1 MSHLQ
6 NLPELDPILTDPDFL
21 FPTGPAFLNQFA
33 TLDAIPEEEA
43 QWLIPGWLPQGQ
55 LALLAADGGT
65 GKTGFWCQLLA
76 ALSRGES
83 TLLDTEKTTRPPLTA
98 AFFSAEDSVRKKLKK
113 RLRLCGARMVNL
125 VTLDL
130 SSPALWDLRLGSKEL
145 AQFIG
150 AYRPAL
156 CVLDPIQGFLPDG
169 VNMASR
175 NEIRACLAPLISLGE
190 EYGTA
195 FLLVCHTNKRAG
207 AWGRTR
213 LADSA
218 DLWDAARSVWMMGDA
233 GNGKRYL
240 SQEKNNYGEL
250 QPTQLY
256 TFSDTGMLLP
266 AGVTHKR
273 DREFQ
278 LETQPRQAPKREGC
292 KEAILALLEQHGG
305 EMPVKEMDA
314 EMEEMGYSYRT
325 IQRAKTDY
333 KAEGILKFERTDKKG
348 NWFWMVRSGHFGGQV
363 AKPPLE

>member
-6 NLPELDPILTDPDFL
+6 NLQNLPESLPELDPILTDPDFL

-305 EMPVKEMDA
+305 EMPVKEL
-314 EMEEMGYSYRT
+314 EEELGEMGYS
-325 IQRAKTDY
+325 
-333 KAEGILKFERTDKKG
+333 ERTLRYAKAAVKEDSSAIYKCEGKGTDKQWKLIL
-348 NWFWMVRSGHFGGQV
+348 VQ
-363 AKPPLE
+363 APT

>member
-6 NLPELDPILTDPDFL
+6 NLPEPLPELDPILTDPDFL

-169 VNMASR
+169 VNRASR
-175 NEIRACLAPLISLGE
+175 NEIRACRAPLIRLGE

-233 GNGKRYL
+233 GNGKRYP

-292 KEAILALLEQHGG
+292 KEAILEVLQRESKPIPVALLDQQLQEEGYSRRILQS
-305 EMPVKEMDA
+305 VKEELKSA
-314 EMEEMGYSYRT
+314 GLIKY
-325 IQRAKTDY
+325 QRQ
-333 KAEGILKFERTDKKG
+333 
-348 NWFWMVRSGHFGGQV
+348 GGRKDGRWEV
-363 AKPPLE
+363 SFTTLPT

>member
-292 KEAILALLEQHGG
+292 KEAILEVLQRESKPIPVALLDQQLQEEGYSRRILQS
-305 EMPVKEMDA
+305 VKEELKSA
-314 EMEEMGYSYRT
+314 GLIKY
-325 IQRAKTDY
+325 QRQ
-333 KAEGILKFERTDKKG
+333 
-348 NWFWMVRSGHFGGQV
+348 GGRKDGRWEV
-363 AKPPLE
+363 SFTTLPT

>member
-6 NLPELDPILTDPDFL
+6 NLQNLPEPLPELDPILTDPDFL

-256 TFSDTGMLLP
+256 TFSDTGLLLP

-292 KEAILALLEQHGG
+292 KEAILEVLQRESKPIPVALLDQQLQEEGYSRRILQS
-305 EMPVKEMDA
+305 VKE
-314 EMEEMGYSYRT
+314 ELKSTGLIKY
-325 IQRAKTDY
+325 QRQ
-333 KAEGILKFERTDKKG
+333 
-348 NWFWMVRSGHFGGQV
+348 GGRKDGRWEV
-363 AKPPLE
+363 SFTTLPT

>member
-6 NLPELDPILTDPDFL
+6 NLPEPLPELDPILTDPDFL

-292 KEAILALLEQHGG
+292 KEAILEVLQRESKPIPVALLDQQLQEEGYSRRILQS
-305 EMPVKEMDA
+305 VKEELKSA
-314 EMEEMGYSYRT
+314 GLIKY
-325 IQRAKTDY
+325 QRQ
-333 KAEGILKFERTDKKG
+333 
-348 NWFWMVRSGHFGGQV
+348 GGRKDGRWEV
-363 AKPPLE
+363 SFTTLPT

>member
-83 TLLDTEKTTRPPLTA
+83 TLLDTEKITRPPLTA

-125 VTLDL
+125 VTLEFR
-130 SSPALWDLRLGSKEL
+130 SPALWDLRLGSKEL

-175 NEIRACLAPLISLGE
+175 NEIRACLAPLISLGGGVRHRLSAGVPHQQAGGRLGTDPFSGQRRPVGRRPLCVDDGRRWKRQALSLSGE
-190 EYGTA
+190 EQLRRATA
-195 FLLVCHTNKRAG
+195 HPAVHFFGHRHAPPRGSDPQTGQGVP
-207 AWGRTR
+207 
-213 LADSA
+213 
-218 DLWDAARSVWMMGDA
+218 A
-233 GNGKRYL
+233 GN
-240 SQEKNNYGEL
+240 
-250 QPTQLY
+250 
-256 TFSDTGMLLP
+256 P
-266 AGVTHKR
+266 APPSPQAGGV
-273 DREFQ
+273 
-278 LETQPRQAPKREGC
+278 
-292 KEAILALLEQHGG
+292 
-305 EMPVKEMDA
+305 
-314 EMEEMGYSYRT
+314 
-325 IQRAKTDY
+325 
-333 KAEGILKFERTDKKG
+333 
-348 NWFWMVRSGHFGGQV
+348 
-363 AKPPLE
+363 

>member
-233 GNGKRYL
+233 GDGKRYL

-292 KEAILALLEQHGG
+292 KEAILEVLQRESKPIPVALLDQQLQEEGYSRRILQS
-305 EMPVKEMDA
+305 VKEELKSA
-314 EMEEMGYSYRT
+314 GLIKY
-325 IQRAKTDY
+325 QRQ
-333 KAEGILKFERTDKKG
+333 
-348 NWFWMVRSGHFGGQV
+348 GGRKDGRWEV
-363 AKPPLE
+363 SFTTLPT

>member
-256 TFSDTGMLLP
+256 IFSDTGMLLP

-292 KEAILALLEQHGG
+292 KEAILEVLQRESKPIPVALLDQQLQEEGYSRRILQS
-305 EMPVKEMDA
+305 VKEELKSA
-314 EMEEMGYSYRT
+314 GLIKY
-325 IQRAKTDY
+325 QRQ
-333 KAEGILKFERTDKKG
+333 
-348 NWFWMVRSGHFGGQV
+348 GGRKDGRWEV
-363 AKPPLE
+363 SFTTLPT

>member
-6 NLPELDPILTDPDFL
+6 NLPEPLPELDPILTDPDFL

-292 KEAILALLEQHGG
+292 KEAILEVLQRESKPIPVALLDQQLQEEGYSRRILQS
-305 EMPVKEMDA
+305 VKEELKSA
-314 EMEEMGYSYRT
+314 GLIKY
-325 IQRAKTDY
+325 QRQ
-333 KAEGILKFERTDKKG
+333 
-348 NWFWMVRSGHFGGQV
+348 SGRKDGRWEVSFTTL
-363 AKPPLE
+363 PT

>member
-6 NLPELDPILTDPDFL
+6 NLPEPLPELDPILTDPDFL
-21 FPTGPAFLNQFA
+21 FPTGAAFLNQFA

-130 SSPALWDLRLGSKEL
+130 SSPALWDLRLGSREL

-256 TFSDTGMLLP
+256 IFSDTGMLLP

-292 KEAILALLEQHGG
+292 KAFILQKLEENGG
-305 EMPVKEMDA
+305 RLPAKELEELAKEEGYNPRTIRSVKEGLK
-314 EMEEMGYSYRT
+314 EEKALFYN
-325 IQRAKTDY
+325 
-333 KAEGILKFERTDKKG
+333 AEGSRGQRTWWV
-348 NWFWMVRSGHFGGQV
+348 NLSSS
-363 AKPPLE
+363 PT

>member
-83 TLLDTEKTTRPPLTA
+83 TLLDTEKITRPPLTA

-125 VTLDL
+125 VTLDF

-292 KEAILALLEQHGG
+292 KEAILEVLQRESKPIPVALLDQQLQEEGYSRRILQS
-305 EMPVKEMDA
+305 VKEELKSA
-314 EMEEMGYSYRT
+314 GLIKY
-325 IQRAKTDY
+325 QRQ
-333 KAEGILKFERTDKKG
+333 
-348 NWFWMVRSGHFGGQV
+348 GGRKDGRWEV
-363 AKPPLE
+363 SFTTLPT

>member
-6 NLPELDPILTDPDFL
+6 NLPEPLPELDPILTDPDFL

-292 KEAILALLEQHGG
+292 QAFIMQKLEEHGG
-305 EMPVKEMDA
+305 RLPAKEL
-314 EMEEMGYSYRT
+314 EEAANEEGYSYIT
-325 IQRAKTDY
+325 VQRCKTAL
-333 KAEGILKFERTDKKG
+333 KGEGTLRYSQRGSNGEKL
-348 NWFWMVRSGHFGGQV
+348 WFIETAALNHPST
-363 AKPPLE
+363 

>member
-6 NLPELDPILTDPDFL
+6 NLPEPLPELDPILTDPDFL

-256 TFSDTGMLLP
+256 TFSDTGLLLP

-292 KEAILALLEQHGG
+292 KEAILEVLQRESKPIPVALLDQQLQEEGYSRRILQS
-305 EMPVKEMDA
+305 VKE
-314 EMEEMGYSYRT
+314 ELKSTGLIKY
-325 IQRAKTDY
+325 QRQ
-333 KAEGILKFERTDKKG
+333 
-348 NWFWMVRSGHFGGQV
+348 GGRKDGRWEV
-363 AKPPLE
+363 SFTTLPT

>member
-1 MSHLQ
+1 MSHLPNLQ
-6 NLPELDPILTDPDFL
+6 NLPESLPELDPILTDPDFL

-292 KEAILALLEQHGG
+292 KEAILEVLQRESKPIPVALLDQQLQEEGYSRRILQS
-305 EMPVKEMDA
+305 VKEELKSA
-314 EMEEMGYSYRT
+314 GLIKY
-325 IQRAKTDY
+325 QRQ
-333 KAEGILKFERTDKKG
+333 
-348 NWFWMVRSGHFGGQV
+348 GGRKDGRWEV
-363 AKPPLE
+363 SFTTLPT

>member
-292 KEAILALLEQHGG
+292 KEAILEVLQRESKPIPVALLDQQLQEEGYSRRILQS
-305 EMPVKEMDA
+305 VKEELKSA
-314 EMEEMGYSYRT
+314 GLIKY
-325 IQRAKTDY
+325 QRQ
-333 KAEGILKFERTDKKG
+333 
-348 NWFWMVRSGHFGGQV
+348 GGRKDSRWEV
-363 AKPPLE
+363 SFTTLPT

>member
-98 AFFSAEDSVRKKLKK
+98 AFFSAEDSVRKKLTK

-292 KEAILALLEQHGG
+292 KEVILEVLQRESKPIPVALLDQQLQEEGYSRRILQS
-305 EMPVKEMDA
+305 VKEELKSA
-314 EMEEMGYSYRT
+314 GLIKY
-325 IQRAKTDY
+325 QRQ
-333 KAEGILKFERTDKKG
+333 
-348 NWFWMVRSGHFGGQV
+348 GGRKDGRWEV
-363 AKPPLE
+363 SFTTLPT